1 MNFETICEIKE
12 QGYSRIPVYD
22 TDKKNILHILY
33 TKDLLF
39 IDPDDNKPLA
49 QVCDFYGNEVN
60 YVFDDV
66 MLMEMLNDFKT
77 GDKGHLAMVQRVVES
92 PDSDPSYETVGLVTL
107 EDIIEEII
115 QQEIIDETDVY
126 TDNKSKKKRKKERY
140 TREAEFNL
148 FMADTKQF
156 RVTVTPQMNL
166 AVFQVHS
173 S

>member
-1 MNFETICEIKE
+1 MTNQYNGLEKDEIDIVTGALVLKQKTVADIMTHLDDCYLLPVNAILNFETICEIKE

-77 GDKGHLAMVQRVVES
+77 GDKGHLAMVQRVVCLLYTS
-92 PDSDPSYETVGLVTL
+92 PSPRD
-107 EDIIEEII
+107 
-115 QQEIIDETDVY
+115 
-126 TDNKSKKKRKKERY
+126 
-140 TREAEFNL
+140 
-148 FMADTKQF
+148 
-156 RVTVTPQMNL
+156 
-166 AVFQVHS
+166 
-173 S
+173 